1 MSVYQTLLVRMKIK
15 NLGKYVK
22 VNFKCKLYREGLTN
36 SSVKMKE
43 LERYLQSFSFGYSLF
58 GIGKIVKK
66 DKHYWKSTL
75 LLHLFHVAIV
85 FYNFLFEFPAYMGS
99 TNGLVCKLVTFI
111 FHWSNLMKILCTCF
125 RGIFRPNAVQHLIS
139 DMIKLEKNIR
149 EIKRRK
155 TDRNNSLYRGLLFL
169 NAWFPI
175 IVCVIYAVDLNGN
188 PEIRVGEIF
197 QIINRVGLVVMHSS
211 FCTFTLI
218 IYLQL
223 RETNKQYK
231 RLRNSH
237 LSLAHRIWGL
247 KVAVWRH
254 CTITKAWNQLIDVYE
269 SYLFFEMI
277 SMTGATLGSL
287 YYVYSYFTP
296 GQYLAYNF
304 LPLRE
309 ILLVV
314 QAIYEIMIICKL
326 CDSLVNEVRLIISK
340 S

>member
-1 MSVYQTLLVRMKIK
+1 
-15 NLGKYVK
+15 
-22 VNFKCKLYREGLTN
+22 
-36 SSVKMKE
+36 
-43 LERYLQSFSFGYSLF
+43 
-58 GIGKIVKK
+58 
-66 DKHYWKSTL
+66 
-75 LLHLFHVAIV
+75 
-85 FYNFLFEFPAYMGS
+85 MGS

-139 DMIKLEKNIR
+139 DIIKLEKNIR

-155 TDRNNSLYRGLLFL
+155 NDRNNSLYRGLMFV

-188 PEIRVGEIF
+188 PEIRIGEIF

-277 SMTGATLGSL
+277 SMTAATLGSL
-287 YYVYSYFTP
+287 YYVYSYFAP
-296 GQYLAYNF
+296 GRYLEYNF

-326 CDSLVNEVRLIISK
+326 CDSIVNESCKRGIMSEEAKLKTTPLFLMESPSGFKGVKLQRLSCKLYGHFTLNNSLLIMVCLCLLSYGIFFSLKIIGNLGEFLALQNLL
-340 S
+340 